1 MEKILKILDR
11 VMHGPQCTVKEWDTK
26 VVPGKIRAKLKQ
38 YDLTGKC
45 DRENPITSD
54 DQLVDRFYQA
64 GFELAHEMGMLCQ
77 DSERVIEVSQD
88 ELKQAL
94 RNAPTRLEMGRG
106 ADHVTLVHRRP
117 EDPNPPRYSCPMAI
131 AVSED
136 VWIQMV
142 TGLAMNRVV
151 DILECPSLT
160 TIFGRQVLAGTPLET
175 LMGRVEVQWRNEALW
190 RAGRPGMPTV
200 GIGGSTTHH
209 GQLGAFNLKGL
220 ETDVALV
227 LSPFELK
234 TSYTALHKMVQAKNS
249 GAIIRSG
256 TPSMIGGYA
265 GPPEGAVVANI
276 ASTLLQF
283 VVHQADYAAGGMM
296 DLRYNGNTGRDGL
309 WAASM
314 STQALSRNTNVVLSK
329 FPETVAG
336 PMTEMFLYETAA
348 GMIQTCVAGASVTTA
363 PRSAGGNLKDHLTPL
378 EAWYGAEVF
387 KAAAGMSRAQAN
399 DIIKWL
405 IPKYEDQLMNP
416 PKGQTFQELFDVNS
430 LTPIPEWQAM
440 VTKVQR
446 ELVGMGVPLDL

>member
-1 MEKILKILDR
+1 MGHEGGAR
-11 VMHGPQCTVKEWDTK
+11 Q
-26 VVPGKIRAKLKQ
+26 IRAKLKQ
-38 YDLTGKC
+38 YNLARTC
-45 DRENPITSD
+45 DPKNPITCD
-54 DQLVDRFYQA
+54 NDLVDQYFKA

-77 DSERVIEVSQD
+77 DTERVIEISES
-88 ELKQAL
+88 ELKLAL
-94 RNAPTRLEMGRG
+94 RNAPKRLELGRG
-106 ADHVTLVHRRP
+106 PDRIDLVHRRP
-117 EDPNPPRYSCPMAI
+117 EDPTPPRYSSPMAI

-160 TIFGRQVLAGTPLET
+160 TIFGRPVLAGTPLET

-234 TSYTALHKMVQAKNS
+234 TSYSALHKVVQAKNS
-249 GAIIRSG
+249 GAIIRGG

-265 GPPEGAVVANI
+265 GPPEGAVLANI
-276 ASTLLQF
+276 ASTVLQF
-283 VVHQADYAAGGMM
+283 AVHQADYAAGGMM
-296 DLRYNGNTGRDGL
+296 DLRYNGNTGREGL
-309 WAASM
+309 WAAST
-314 STQALSRNTNVVLSK
+314 STQALARNTAVVLSK

-363 PRSAGGNLKDHLTPL
+363 PRSAGGNLQDHMTPL
-378 EAWYGAEVF
+378 EAWYGAGVF

-399 DIIKWL
+399 DIINWL
-405 IPKYEDQLMNP
+405 IPKYEDQLLDP
-416 PKGQTFQELFDVNS
+416 PKGQTFQELFDVNT
-430 LTPIPEWQAM
+430 LVPVPEWQEM
-440 VTKVQR
+440 VTRVER
-446 ELVGMGVPLDL
+446 ELVGVGVPLSV